1 MIKSNTVRGAV
12 HPYPIRERL
21 IMKYAVEVHMSITR
35 TIYVDAFNLAD
46 ARDEAANTLTLEDFE
61 DVQYAAE
68 LTVGDAWTINE
79 LEEDFV

>member
-1 MIKSNTVRGAV
+1 MR
-12 HPYPIRERL
+12 
-21 IMKYAVEVHMSITR
+21 YAVEVHMSITR

-68 LTVGDAWTINE
+68 LSVGDAWPVNE
-79 LEEDFV
+79 LEENFV